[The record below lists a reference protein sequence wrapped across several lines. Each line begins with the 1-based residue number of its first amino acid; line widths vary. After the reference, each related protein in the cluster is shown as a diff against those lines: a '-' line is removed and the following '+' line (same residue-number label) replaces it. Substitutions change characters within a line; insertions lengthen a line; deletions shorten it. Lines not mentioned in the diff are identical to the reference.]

1 GQLRAD
7 DQTDFRTRKMGD
19 QLLGE
24 GGRAADEIERRPRL
38 RERLEV
44 SGAAVFEEAKA
55 HPCVLRVWGAIGDP
69 FARYTR
75 SPRRL
80 PRATRRRTVARA
92 TSSRH
97 CRRPS
102 AGLG

>member
-1 GQLRAD
+1 MTTEA
-7 DQTDFRTRKMGD
+7 
-19 QLLGE
+19 
-24 GGRAADEIERRPRL
+24 ERRHIYRLIDLAVERCEEGNL

-80 PRATRRRTVARA
+80 PRAT
-92 TSSRH
+92 
-97 CRRPS
+97 
-102 AGLG
+102 